1 MSATDGDI
9 GTVKDFYFEDSSW
22 IVRYLVIET
31 GEWLNNRSVLIS
43 PDAHLT
49 PDWKN
54 KNFPINLSKE
64 QIKNSPDIDTE
75 LPVSRQQEIKMY
87 DHYALEKYWRGGFV
101 AGGMPLPMNEA
112 MIKEDDEI
120 SNKKTNDDQHLRSIE
135 KVIGYG
141 VKAIDGTIGKIK
153 DFIID
158 DTNWNIDFIV
168 VETGNWFS
176 EKNVIISPQI
186 VKDIKWD
193 ISELILNINVEQVK
207 DSPEYD
213 KSELWMI

>member
-1 MSATDGDI
+1 
-9 GTVKDFYFEDSSW
+9 
-22 IVRYLVIET
+22 
-31 GEWLNNRSVLIS
+31 
-43 PDAHLT
+43 
-49 PDWKN
+49 
-54 KNFPINLSKE
+54 
-64 QIKNSPDIDTE
+64 
-75 LPVSRQQEIKMY
+75 MY
-87 DHYALEKYWRGGFV
+87 DHYALGNYWRGGFV

-193 ISELILNINVEQVK
+193 ISELLVNINVEQVK

>member
-1 MSATDGDI
+1 
-9 GTVKDFYFEDSSW
+9 
-22 IVRYLVIET
+22 
-31 GEWLNNRSVLIS
+31 
-43 PDAHLT
+43 
-49 PDWKN
+49 
-54 KNFPINLSKE
+54 
-64 QIKNSPDIDTE
+64 
-75 LPVSRQQEIKMY
+75 
-87 DHYALEKYWRGGFV
+87 
-101 AGGMPLPMNEA
+101 MPLPMNEA
-112 MIKEDDEI
+112 MMKEDDEI

-135 KVIGYG
+135 KVIGYD

-153 DFIID
+153 DFIVD

-193 ISELILNINVEQVK
+193 ISELLVNINVEQVK